1 MISQQQLNDVYEKG
15 DKFTLKAYNQLFQK
29 FQNLEYSPLG
39 LNPGS
44 EQKFLFSQFKKSV
57 EYLTWFK
64 GKQRERIAYIRLK
77 QRITELYT
85 IQQPKN
91 Q

>member
-1 MISQQQLNDVYEKG
+1 MISQQQLNDIYEKG

-44 EQKFLFSQFKKSV
+44 
-57 EYLTWFK
+57 
-64 GKQRERIAYIRLK
+64 
-77 QRITELYT
+77 
-85 IQQPKN
+85 
-91 Q
+91 